1 MAGLVNSPPAG
12 SAGQVQFN
20 DGSGA
25 FGADANLHWDNTNKR
40 LGVGTSN
47 PELTLDVNGSIKVSG
62 TGGQALQFVKNNAA
76 TDNVL
81 FYDNSVATNDLYV
94 GRDSAN
100 TYFRT
105 SGAVHM
111 SIVFRQCGHQQHH
124 PCGATGYST
133 PGRAT
138 PGLNISQTGPNSFN
152 AGTNDFY
159 YNQLT
164 ISNDQIS
171 ASNPPGGGGHGRL
184 SANNIYT
191 YGFGINMHNGGNDTG
206 SKAAFTATLFKD
218 TNSNPGAQPGAN
230 VSALPPDPV
239 IEIDLVGTCAL
250 SAMARPASILIVP
263 MRSVVTEPRLGSW
276 GWAFPPS
283 MAGSRSPSTVL

>member
-47 PELTLDVNGSIKVSG
+47 PELTLDVNGSIRVSG

-81 FYDNSVATNDLYV
+81 FYDNSVATNDLYI

-111 SIVFRQCGHQQHH
+111 SIVSG
-124 PCGATGYST
+124 
-133 PGRAT
+133 
-138 PGLNISQTGPNSFN
+138 NV
-152 AGTNDFY
+152 
-159 YNQLT
+159 
-164 ISNDQIS
+164 
-171 ASNPPGGGGHGRL
+171 
-184 SANNIYT
+184 
-191 YGFGINMHNGGNDTG
+191 GINNTTP
-206 SKAAFTATLFKD
+206 AAQLDIRPPA
-218 TNSNPGAQPGAN
+218 GQPRG
-230 VSALPPDPV
+230 
-239 IEIDLVGTCAL
+239 
-250 SAMARPASILIVP
+250 
-263 MRSVVTEPRLGSW
+263 
-276 GWAFPPS
+276 
-283 MAGSRSPSTVL
+283 